1 MKINFL
7 VKITDEERKSK
18 PPVDISQIMV
28 SRHFSVKLSLPSIL
42 SLKKTESD
50 EFVSLNF
57 NKFNYNNIDDND
69 INNNSKS
76 SKILY
81 SSDMV
86 TMLFNKTVE

>member
-1 MKINFL
+1 
-7 VKITDEERKSK
+7 
-18 PPVDISQIMV
+18 MV

-69 INNNSKS
+69 INNNSKVVKYYIHLTWLQCCS
-76 SKILY
+76 IKQWNNH
-81 SSDMV
+81 
-86 TMLFNKTVE
+86 LF

>member
-1 MKINFL
+1 MKRER
-7 VKITDEERKSK
+7 VKLQWT
-18 PPVDISQIMV
+18 ISQIMV
-28 SRHFSVKLSLPSIL
+28 SRHFSVKLSLLSIL